1 MTRQITPRQKDVDNG
16 QHQLNSQEEG
26 LLQSTTTGVMLGA
39 TSTMPINDG
48 EINLDS
54 TRLNKQLQN
63 SQAREINENDD
74 GI

>member
-1 MTRQITPRQKDVDNG
+1 MTRQITPRQKDGDG
-16 QHQLNSQEEG
+16 QHHQLNSREEG

-54 TRLNKQLQN
+54 TRLNK
-63 SQAREINENDD
+63 
-74 GI
+74 